1 MNEEDSVGRGLQY
14 GFKARMF
21 PLIGFIVA
29 TISIGG
35 AYYVARS
42 QSPPDVPPFPQTDI
56 THTGIK
62 FPEYTFL
69 RIGLMV
75 SAPII
80 AICFLALR

>member
-1 MNEEDSVGRGLQY
+1 MNGEDSVGRGGQY
-14 GFKARMF
+14 GFKARVF

-29 TISIGG
+29 MVSIGG

-42 QSPPDVPPFPQTDI
+42 KTPPDVPPFPQTDI
-56 THTGIK
+56 THTGLK

-75 SAPII
+75 AAPII
-80 AICFLALR
+80 AICFQSLK